1 MKRKE
6 ETVVEEVVEEV
17 QESSTAKE
25 EQINEKE
32 VIENTEVSV
41 VNNTLVDKDGFAI
54 SENSKIESESEK
66 SPLFIEIDGM
76 RQDYLKSAKLIKY
89 LSYGLMLP
97 IMIGALV
104 ALFFLTGDTMEQWLK
119 WTLIGIIAAL
129 FVGLIVFKVLTKR
142 HLDKKASNYVSKYY
156 QVTTEYMIQ
165 GDEISE
171 LVINPKGKVEKEFF
185 INAGIYENLKSV
197 GSRNLVTFKY
207 NEREYN
213 FVDLAASVQGV
224 KKLEPVF
231 VGKVLKYT
239 SKKEFNGKMLGQ
251 ITGNNKLTK
260 PMDGFAGLE
269 QIYKTSNSIFYSNM
283 HKERNL
289 LTKTIT
295 DLFGKFR
302 LNNDLLDVV
311 ISVNKNEIV
320 VGLDYNDHVMQLPV
334 EKKFN
339 KQQIDDIQEALFNS
353 ISIIEAIA
361 DKLEK

>member
-6 ETVVEEVVEEV
+6 ETVVEEVVEEIAE
-17 QESSTAKE
+17 ESTTKK
-25 EQINEKE
+25 EQISEKE

-54 SENSKIESESEK
+54 SENSKVENESEK
-66 SPLFIEIDGM
+66 SPLFIEIDSM
-76 RQDYLKSAKLIKY
+76 RQNYLKSAKLIKY

-104 ALFFLTGDTMEQWLK
+104 ALFFLTGETIEDWLK
-119 WTLIGIIAAL
+119 WTLIGIIIAL
-129 FVGLIVFKVLTKR
+129 FAGLLVFKILTKR
-142 HLDKKASNYVSKYY
+142 YLDSKASDYVTKYY
-156 QVTTEYMIQ
+156 QTTTAYMIQ
-165 GDEISE
+165 GEGFSD
-171 LVINPKGKVEKEFF
+171 LVVNPKGKVEKEFF

-197 GSRNLVTFKY
+197 GSRNLVTFKH
-207 NEREYN
+207 NEREFT

-224 KKLEPVF
+224 KKLEPIF

-239 SKKEFNGKMLGQ
+239 SQKEFNGKMLGQ
-251 ITGNNKLTK
+251 IMGTNKLSK
-260 PMDGFAGLE
+260 PIDGFAGLE
-269 QIYKTSNSIFYSNM
+269 QIHKTSNCIFYSNM
-283 HKERNL
+283 HKEKNL
-289 LTKTIT
+289 LTKSVT

-311 ISVNKNEIV
+311 ISVNKKEIV
-320 VGLDYNDHVMQLPV
+320 VGLDYNDPVMQLPV
-334 EKKFN
+334 DKKFN